1 MKELKKEEIINQ
13 YIRSGLIR
21 YETTLSGDY
30 KKGNKE
36 YPKTLK
42 VFKYLEKN
50 LEIAKETLPLLF
62 EHENVEVR
70 AIASAHCL
78 ALGICVKEAEEILKE
93 IANNEKYGIFSFTAQ
108 MTLKVWKEGDLT
120 IYQKDKD

>member
-36 YPKTLK
+36 Y
-42 VFKYLEKN
+42 
-50 LEIAKETLPLLF
+50 
-62 EHENVEVR
+62 
-70 AIASAHCL
+70 
-78 ALGICVKEAEEILKE
+78 
-93 IANNEKYGIFSFTAQ
+93 
-108 MTLKVWKEGDLT
+108 T
-120 IYQKDKD
+120 IS